1 MQGPN
6 TLKRHAHLVDQMA
19 ATLGIDLEESALRGK
34 LEVDE
39 ISDAVLACT
48 GCANP
53 GACEGWLDAHAEG
66 SDTPPEYCRNA
77 DLFARLARS

>member
-19 ATLGIDLEESALRGK
+19 TTLGIDLEEKTLRGE
-34 LEVDE
+34 LAFDE
-39 ISDAVLACT
+39 ISEAVLACT

-53 GACEGWLDAHAEG
+53 GACEGWLEEHADG
-66 SDTPPEYCRNA
+66 SETPPDYCRNA
-77 DLFARLARS
+77 DLFARLGRS